1 MKVRKYESNTFVRSK
16 VAVYNVLS
24 YFRTKVL
31 SYVVLSYFRTFKVII
46 IIVVFCLSSFVNFL
60 LQLRTVHVH
69 VYNVHVHVQLLAI
82 KYKIIPAVSVQR
94 CSTKVLN
101 KANSTT

>member
-31 SYVVLSYFRTFKVII
+31 SYVVII

-60 LQLRTVHVH
+60 Y
-69 VYNVHVHVQLLAI
+69 YNYVHVHVQLLAI

>member
-69 VYNVHVHVQLLAI
+69 VYTYCMRIN
-82 KYKIIPAVSVQR
+82 Y
-94 CSTKVLN
+94 STVCIHMRIELK
-101 KANSTT
+101 